1 MAWLNT
7 DIWHKCYIHVQVWE
21 LSVKKGKKK
30 PKTCGFKSSKLT
42 FRFIFL
48 LACVS
53 SSTVLY
59 IIYYL
64 TFQQFFL
71 ISRSKRDKVFGINV
85 IQCTCIQVWE
95 LSPLRHHYIF
105 IRTLTKASNCCSTTS
120 QTILDLSPLV
130 GEPPFTT
137 FYREKNIQISF
148 RHDIMHV
155 QMILECGMG
164 VYIFW
169 LGVVKLSVWV
179 FAIWN
184 LFTHSV

>member
-1 MAWLNT
+1 MYKYENYQS
-7 DIWHKCYIHVQVWE
+7 KK
-21 LSVKKGKKK
+21 VKK
-30 PKTCGFKSSKLT
+30 KTKNLWIQIIKAHIQVFFSYLHA
-42 FRFIFL
+42 FRAQPF
-48 LACVS
+48 C
-53 SSTVLY
+53 T
-59 IIYYL
+59 YYL

-71 ISRSKRDKVFGINV
+71 ISRSKRDKL
-85 IQCTCIQVWE
+85 QE
-95 LSPLRHHYIF
+95 LKFLALMLYSVHVYKYESYLPYHTTIF
-105 IRTLTKASNCCSTTS
+105 NRTLTKASNCCSTTS

-155 QMILECGMG
+155 QIILECGMG

-179 FAIWN
+179 FAI
-184 LFTHSV
+184 

>member
-1 MAWLNT
+1 MDSNHQSSHL
-7 DIWHKCYIHVQVWE
+7 
-21 LSVKKGKKK
+21 
-30 PKTCGFKSSKLT
+30 GF
-42 FRFIFL
+42 FFL

-71 ISRSKRDKVFGINV
+71 ISRSKRDKL
-85 IQCTCIQVWE
+85 QE
-95 LSPLRHHYIF
+95 LKFLALMLYSVRVYKYESYLPYDTTIF
-105 IRTLTKASNCCSTTS
+105 NRTLTKASNCCSTTS

-155 QMILECGMG
+155 QIILECGMG
-164 VYIFW
+164 WSNCQYGYLQFEICLLILCNHLTQENSFDIF
-169 LGVVKLSVWV
+169 LQFS
-179 FAIWN
+179 IN
-184 LFTHSV
+184 P

>member
-30 PKTCGFKSSKLT
+30 TQKPVDSNHQSSHLGF
-42 FRFIFL
+42 FPL
-48 LACVS
+48 LACIL

-71 ISRSKRDKVFGINV
+71 ISRSKRDKL
-85 IQCTCIQVWE
+85 QE
-95 LSPLRHHYIF
+95 LKFLALMLYSVHVYKYESYLPYYT
-105 IRTLTKASNCCSTTS
+105 RTLTKASNCCSTTS

-137 FYREKNIQISF
+137 LYREIIYRLVSDM
-148 RHDIMHV
+148 R
-155 QMILECGMG
+155 
-164 VYIFW
+164 
-169 LGVVKLSVWV
+169 
-179 FAIWN
+179 
-184 LFTHSV
+184 

>member
-1 MAWLNT
+1 MDSNHQSSHL
-7 DIWHKCYIHVQVWE
+7 
-21 LSVKKGKKK
+21 
-30 PKTCGFKSSKLT
+30 GF
-42 FRFIFL
+42 FFL

-71 ISRSKRDKVFGINV
+71 ISRSKRDKL
-85 IQCTCIQVWE
+85 QE
-95 LSPLRHHYIF
+95 LKFLALMLYSVHVYKYESYLPYHTTIF

-130 GEPPFTT
+130 GDPPFTT

-155 QMILECGMG
+155 QIILECGMG
-164 VYIFW
+164 WSNCQYGYLQFEICLLILCNHLTQENSFDIF
-169 LGVVKLSVWV
+169 LQFS
-179 FAIWN
+179 IN
-184 LFTHSV
+184 P

>member
-1 MAWLNT
+1 MDSNHQSSHL
-7 DIWHKCYIHVQVWE
+7 
-21 LSVKKGKKK
+21 
-30 PKTCGFKSSKLT
+30 GF
-42 FRFIFL
+42 FFL

-53 SSTVLY
+53 GSTVLY

-71 ISRSKRDKVFGINV
+71 ISRSKRDKL
-85 IQCTCIQVWE
+85 QE
-95 LSPLRHHYIF
+95 LKFLALMLYSVRVYKYESYLPYDTTIF
-105 IRTLTKASNCCSTTS
+105 NRTLTKASNCCSTTS

-155 QMILECGMG
+155 QIILECGMG

-179 FAIWN
+179 PVFAI
-184 LFTHSV
+184 

>member
-30 PKTCGFKSSKLT
+30 TKNLWIQIIKAHILGFFS
-42 FRFIFL
+42 L
-48 LACVS
+48 LACIS
-53 SSTVLY
+53 SSTFLY

-71 ISRSKRDKVFGINV
+71 ISRSKRDKL
-85 IQCTCIQVWE
+85 QE
-95 LSPLRHHYIF
+95 LKFLALMLYSVHVYKYESYLPYDTTIF
-105 IRTLTKASNCCSTTS
+105 NRTLTKASNCCSTTS

-137 FYREKNIQISF
+137 LYREIIYRLVS
-148 RHDIMHV
+148 DM
-155 QMILECGMG
+155 
-164 VYIFW
+164 
-169 LGVVKLSVWV
+169 
-179 FAIWN
+179 
-184 LFTHSV
+184 T

>member
-1 MAWLNT
+1 MDSNHQSSHL
-7 DIWHKCYIHVQVWE
+7 
-21 LSVKKGKKK
+21 
-30 PKTCGFKSSKLT
+30 GF
-42 FRFIFL
+42 FFL

-71 ISRSKRDKVFGINV
+71 ISRSKRDKLQELKFLALMLYSVHV
-85 IQCTCIQVWE
+85 YKYESYLPYYTTIQC
-95 LSPLRHHYIF
+95 IF

-155 QMILECGMG
+155 QIILECGMG

-169 LGVVKLSVWV
+169 LGVVKVSVWV
-179 FAIWN
+179 PVFAI
-184 LFTHSV
+184 

>member
-1 MAWLNT
+1 MYKYENYQS
-7 DIWHKCYIHVQVWE
+7 KK
-21 LSVKKGKKK
+21 VKKPQK
-30 PKTCGFKSSKLT
+30 PVDSNHQSSHLGF
-42 FRFIFL
+42 FFL
-48 LACVS
+48 LACIS

-95 LSPLRHHYIF
+95 LSPLLHHYIF
-105 IRTLTKASNCCSTTS
+105 NRTLTKASNCCSTTS

-137 FYREKNIQISF
+137 LYREIIY
-148 RHDIMHV
+148 RLV
-155 QMILECGMG
+155 
-164 VYIFW
+164 
-169 LGVVKLSVWV
+169 
-179 FAIWN
+179 
-184 LFTHSV
+184 

>member
-1 MAWLNT
+1 MYKYEN
-7 DIWHKCYIHVQVWE
+7 YQ
-21 LSVKKGKKK
+21 SKKVKKK

-42 FRFIFL
+42 FRFFFPTCMRFELNRFVHNILFNFSTIF
-48 LACVS
+48 S
-53 SSTVLY
+53 YFTV
-59 IIYYL
+59 
-64 TFQQFFL
+64 Q
-71 ISRSKRDKVFGINV
+71 KRQTSGIKVFGINV

-95 LSPLRHHYIF
+95 LSPLPHHYIF

-137 FYREKNIQISF
+137 FYREKYIQISF

-155 QMILECGMG
+155 QIILECGMG

-169 LGVVKLSVWV
+169 LGVVKVSVWVPV

>member
-1 MAWLNT
+1 MYKYENYQS
-7 DIWHKCYIHVQVWE
+7 KK
-21 LSVKKGKKK
+21 VKKTQK
-30 PKTCGFKSSKLT
+30 PVDSNHQSSHLGV
-42 FRFIFL
+42 FFL
-48 LACVS
+48 LACIS

-95 LSPLRHHYIF
+95 LSPLLHHYIF
-105 IRTLTKASNCCSTTS
+105 NRTLTKASNCCSTTS

-155 QMILECGMG
+155 QIILECGMG
-164 VYIFW
+164 WSNCQYGYLQFEICLLILCNHLTQENSFDIF
-169 LGVVKLSVWV
+169 LQFS
-179 FAIWN
+179 IN
-184 LFTHSV
+184 P

>member
-1 MAWLNT
+1 MYKYENYQS
-7 DIWHKCYIHVQVWE
+7 KK
-21 LSVKKGKKK
+21 VKKKHQK
-30 PKTCGFKSSKLT
+30 PVDSNHQSSH
-42 FRFIFL
+42 FRF
-48 LACVS
+48 
-53 SSTVLY
+53 
-59 IIYYL
+59 
-64 TFQQFFL
+64 FFL
-71 ISRSKRDKVFGINV
+71 TCMRFELNRFVHNILFNFSTIFPYFTVQKRQTSGIKVFGINV

-95 LSPLRHHYIF
+95 LSPLLHYYIF
-105 IRTLTKASNCCSTTS
+105 NRTLTKASNCCSTTS

-137 FYREKNIQISF
+137 LYREKNIQISF

-155 QMILECGMG
+155 QIILECGMG

>member
-1 MAWLNT
+1 MYKYENYQS
-7 DIWHKCYIHVQVWE
+7 KK
-21 LSVKKGKKK
+21 VKKKNQK
-30 PKTCGFKSSKLT
+30 PVDSNHQSSHLGF
-42 FRFIFL
+42 FFL

-95 LSPLRHHYIF
+95 LSPLLHHYIF

-137 FYREKNIQISF
+137 LYREKNIQISF
-148 RHDIMHV
+148 RHEIMHV
-155 QMILECGMG
+155 QIILECGMG